1 MNPIVYEKNYTPQIS
16 GIYSGYAK
24 LVEHSKV
31 REPRKKV
38 AERNLGPRKEAS
50 SERVHS

>member
-24 LVEHSKV
+24 LVQHSKA
-31 REPRKKV
+31 REPTKK
-38 AERNLGPRKEAS
+38 AGERNLGTRKEAL
-50 SERVHS
+50 SERILS